1 MKAIILN
8 DSHFGYKA
16 DSGVVL
22 EYFLKFFEE
31 QLFPYM
37 KENNIYTLFHLG
49 DVFDRRKYINFKTLH
64 EVRKRFFEPLQE
76 MGVKCIAI
84 CGNHDTYFR
93 NNNNVNSLEEIA
105 TKYTNWDIYS
115 EPTEIQTS
123 AGCVALL
130 PWINPENEGQ
140 AAKFLSETTCSLLL
154 GHLELC
160 GFQSIRGIFI
170 EQGYDPKH
178 FDKFEFVLTGHY
190 HIKSSRDNIH
200 YLGTQYQMAFSDV
213 WEPKGFH
220 TFDFATRTLE
230 FIENPRKLFYTLDYN
245 EDEPEK
251 LDYSK
256 FKECYVK
263 IFIKKRTKAA
273 PFEKYMD
280 KFYEAGVAELAVT
293 EEVTANADVVAVDV
307 HKDTLELLHEEIAT
321 ITEKSVDNNVLANII
336 TTAYNSALSKDD
348 ND

>member
-16 DSGVVL
+16 DSPIVL
-22 EYFLKFFEE
+22 EYFLSFYEE
-31 QLFPYM
+31 QLFPYL
-37 KENNIYTLFHLG
+37 KENNIKTIFHLG
-49 DVFDRRKYINFKTLH
+49 DVFDRRKYINFRTLNQ
-64 EVRKRFFEPLQE
+64 VRTRFFEPLRD
-76 MGVKCIAI
+76 MGIKCIAI
-84 CGNHDTYFR
+84 CGNHDTYYK
-93 NNNNVNSLEEIA
+93 NNNNVNSLQELVSP
-105 TKYTNWDIYS
+105 YNNWEIYS
-115 EPTEIQTS
+115 EPIEINTS

-130 PWINPENEGQ
+130 PWINPENE
-140 AAKFLSETTCSLLL
+140 ATCAKFISETTCSLLL

-178 FDKFEFVLTGHY
+178 FDKFEYVLTGHY
-190 HIKSSRDNIH
+190 HVKSSRNNIH

-220 TFDFATRTLE
+220 VFDFAERTLE
-230 FIENPRKLFYTLDYN
+230 FVENPKKLFYTLDYN

-256 FKECYVK
+256 FKDCFVK

-273 PFEKYMD
+273 AFEKYMD
-280 KFYEAGVAELAVT
+280 KFYEVGVAELAVT
-293 EEVTANADVVAVDV
+293 EEVSANPELVAVDI
-307 HKDTLELLHEEIAT
+307 HKDTLELLHEEIQT
-321 ITEKSVDNNVLANII
+321 INEESVDKQFLAKII
-336 TTAYNSALSKDD
+336 DEAYNHALSKDEE
-348 ND
+348 

>member
-1 MKAIILN
+1 MKAVILN
-8 DSHFGYKA
+8 DTHFGYKA
-16 DSGVVL
+16 DSPIVL
-22 EYFLKFFEE
+22 EYFLSFFEE
-31 QLFPYM
+31 QLFPYL
-37 KENNIYTLFHLG
+37 KENNIKTIFHLG

-64 EVRKRFFEPLQE
+64 QVRTRFFEPLRD

-84 CGNHDTYFR
+84 CGNHDTYYR
-93 NNNNVNSLEEIA
+93 NNNNVNSLHELVA
-105 TKYTNWDIYS
+105 PYQNWEIYS

-140 AAKFLSETTCSLLL
+140 AAKFITNTTCSLLM
-154 GHLELC
+154 GHLELF

-178 FDKFEFVLTGHY
+178 FDKFEYVLTGHY
-190 HIKSSRDNIH
+190 HIKSTRDNIH

-220 TFDFATRTLE
+220 VFDFLARELV
-230 FIENPRKLFYTLDYN
+230 FVENNKKLFYTFDYN
-245 EDEPEK
+245 EDEPQK

-256 FKECYVK
+256 FKDCYVK

-273 PFEKYMD
+273 SFEKYMD

-293 EEVTANADVVAVDV
+293 EEVSANPELVAVDV
-307 HKDTLELLHEEIAT
+307 HKDTLQLLHEELET
-321 ITEKSVDNNVLANII
+321 IQEKSIDKKFLARII
-336 TTAYNSALSKDD
+336 DEAYNNALSKDEE
-348 ND
+348 